1 MSTKGENRF
10 DSTEASPW
18 MRPFVPR
25 RFLSNGH
32 LQTIV
37 GNFLPRTDS
46 LPELESQLIEV
57 EAATS
62 ARGASFVLCHCHWQP
77 AEVRSE
83 RLTMVIVHGLE
94 GSSSSPYVRGNSA
107 RAWKAGCNVVR
118 MNMRSCG
125 AGEHLSPSIY
135 HAGRSEDVA
144 IVMAE
149 LARAH
154 LIRSFALVGYSMGGN
169 LVLKLAGELGDAPP
183 PYLKAVVG
191 VSPLMDLV
199 ASAAAL
205 HEPQNRLY
213 ESRFLADLLKRFRHK
228 VELYPGLYSADGLN
242 KIRTMRRIRRTGRR
256 AIRRLRE
263 RRRLL
268 PQCCQFQL
276 GAGHYRAHADPA
288 RSRRSLHP
296 HDFRDPRQAPRQQ
309 PRQAGRDSARRPLRL
324 SIARTRRRRLLGGEN
339 ATRLSAR
346 NGRRLTVYRPFLP
359 NGVHLG
365 GSTRSTLQMLYRK
378 QVCNPAHLEQS
389 AA

>member
-1 MSTKGENRF
+1 MSTRGEERF

-37 GNFLPRTDS
+37 GIILPRSYS
-46 LPELESQLIEV
+46 LPEPETQLIEV
-57 EAATS
+57 ETATS

-94 GSSSSPYVRGNSA
+94 GSSSSPYVLGNAA
-107 RAWKAGCNVVR
+107 RALTAGCNVIR

-125 AGEHLSPSIY
+125 AGEQLSPSIY

-144 IVMAE
+144 MVMAE
-149 LARAH
+149 LARTH

-169 LVLKLAGELGDAPP
+169 LVLKLAGELGSALP

-199 ASAAAL
+199 ASSAAL

-213 ESRFLADLLKRFRHK
+213 EKRFLGDLLRRFRHK
-228 VELYPGLYSADGLN
+228 VDLYPGLYSADGLN
-242 KIRTMRRIRRTGRR
+242 TIRTMRQFDEQVVARYGGFADADDYYHSAASSNR
-256 AIRRLRE
+256 AQDIAVPTLI
-263 RRRLL
+263 LQAL
-268 PQCCQFQL
+268 D
-276 GAGHYRAHADPA
+276 DP
-288 RSRRSLHP
+288 
-296 HDFRDPRQAPRQQ
+296 F
-309 PRQAGRDSARRPLRL
+309 
-324 SIARTRRRRLLGGEN
+324 I
-339 ATRLSAR
+339 
-346 NGRRLTVYRPFLP
+346 RLTPDTRAKLLANPRVVLLETRHGGHCAFLSLDS
-359 NGVHLG
+359 GDAG
-365 GSTRSTLQMLYRK
+365 YWAEKTLLDFLLAT
-378 QVCNPAHLEQS
+378 VEG
-389 AA
+389 

>member
-1 MSTKGENRF
+1 MGTKGEDRF
-10 DSTEASPW
+10 HSTEASPW
-18 MRPFVPR
+18 MRPFVPG

-37 GNFLPRTDS
+37 GNLLPRSYS
-46 LPELESQLIEV
+46 LPEPESQLIEV

-94 GSSSSPYVRGNSA
+94 GSSSSSYVLGNA
-107 RAWKAGCNVVR
+107 AHAWTAGCNVVR

-125 AGEHLSPSIY
+125 GGERLSPSIY

-144 IVMAE
+144 RVMAD
-149 LARAH
+149 LARTY

-169 LVLKLAGELGDAPP
+169 LVLKLAGEVGSAPP
-183 PYLKAVVG
+183 PWLKAVVG

-213 ESRFLADLLKRFRHK
+213 ETRFLSELLKRFRHK

-242 KIRTMRRIRRTGRR
+242 KIRTMR
-256 AIRRLRE
+256 
-263 RRRLL
+263 
-268 PQCCQFQL
+268 QFDEQVVARYGFR
-276 GAGHYRAHADPA
+276 GAD
-288 RSRRSLHP
+288 
-296 HDFRDPRQAPRQQ
+296 DF
-309 PRQAGRDSARRPLRL
+309 
-324 SIARTRRRRLLGGEN
+324 
-339 ATRLSAR
+339 
-346 NGRRLTVYRPFLP
+346 
-359 NGVHLG
+359 
-365 GSTRSTLQMLYRK
+365 
-378 QVCNPAHLEQS
+378 
-389 AA
+389 

>member
-1 MSTKGENRF
+1 MGSNGENRF

-25 RFLSNGH
+25 RFLRNGH

-37 GNFLPRTDS
+37 GFLLPRADS
-46 LPELESQLIEV
+46 LPEPESQLIEV

-62 ARGASFVLCHCHWQP
+62 VQSASFVLCHCHWQP
-77 AEVRSE
+77 AKVRSE

-125 AGEHLSPSIY
+125 AGEQFSPSIY

-144 IVMAE
+144 IVMSE

-169 LVLKLAGELGDAPP
+169 LVLKLAGELGGAPP
-183 PYLKAVVG
+183 SYLKAVVG

-213 ESRFLADLLKRFRHK
+213 ESRFLADLLKHFRHK

-242 KIRTMRRIRRTGRR
+242 KIRTIRQFDEQVVARYGGFTGADDYYRSVASSNWVQDITVPTLILHALDDPFIRMTPETRGKLLANSRVRLVETRHGGHCAFLSPDHGDEAFWAERT
-256 AIRRLRE
+256 
-263 RRRLL
+263 LL
-268 PQCCQFQL
+268 
-276 GAGHYRAHADPA
+276 
-288 RSRRSLHP
+288 
-296 HDFRDPRQAPRQQ
+296 DF
-309 PRQAGRDSARRPLRL
+309 
-324 SIARTRRRRLLGGEN
+324 LLV
-339 ATRLSAR
+339 
-346 NGRRLTVYRPFLP
+346 TVE
-359 NGVHLG
+359 G
-365 GSTRSTLQMLYRK
+365 
-378 QVCNPAHLEQS
+378 
-389 AA
+389 